1 MKNVYFCL
9 DAHKSHLF
17 RVYEK
22 REVLMNSIEL
32 NVICYRLVSLSL

>member
-9 DAHKSHLF
+9 DASISHLF